1 MTTTTPPPPQDRPV
15 AALDLR
21 DDDAVATI
29 RPPAELW
36 SDIRLRFLSELAKRL
51 HQYGTTTT
59 RLEASV
65 ESLSHKLGLDTQIW
79 SSPTGILLSFRDA
92 KHPESSEQRVSEVL
106 RLSPGETNLRR
117 LVDTDEVAE
126 KVFHGRMS
134 VGEGYERLRNIE
146 PDKLKF
152 KTTIAGFG
160 FAAASVAAV
169 LKSRPTD
176 IVAAAMVGALT
187 GLLFIA
193 SKRFAALRPGLE
205 ALAAFLST
213 LLATLASAY
222 IVPLSLQSVT
232 LAAIVVFLPGLT
244 LTTAVSELSSQ
255 HLVSGVARLAG
266 ALTVLLKL
274 TFGAVAGSEV
284 AQALHVPLRAV
295 RPSASP
301 LWLEGVALLCGALSY
316 TLLLRPHKRHRWL
329 VIGAAVL
336 GYTSARV
343 GSESFGPQFGVFFAG
358 VVVAAS
364 ANLFARIKNK
374 PSALIRTPG
383 ILLLVPGSVGF
394 RSLFFVF
401 DGQVMQGINTASSL
415 VVLLTT
421 LVAALLFG
429 DLLVPPR
436 RSL

>member
-1 MTTTTPPPPQDRPV
+1 M
-15 AALDLR
+15 
-21 DDDAVATI
+21 
-29 RPPAELW
+29 
-36 SDIRLRFLSELAKRL
+36 
-51 HQYGTTTT
+51 
-59 RLEASV
+59 
-65 ESLSHKLGLDTQIW
+65 
-79 SSPTGILLSFRDA
+79 
-92 KHPESSEQRVSEVL
+92 L

-126 KVFHGRMS
+126 RVFHGKMS
-134 VGEGYERLRNIE
+134 VADGYQRLRDIGPE
-146 PDKLKF
+146 PVKF
-152 KTTIAGFG
+152 KTTIAGFA

-176 IVAAAMVGALT
+176 IVAAALVGGLT
-187 GLLFIA
+187 GLLFLA
-193 SKRFAALRPGLE
+193 SRRHTHLRPGVE

-222 IVPLSLQSVT
+222 LLPLSLPSVT

-244 LTTAVSELSSQ
+244 LATAVSELSSQ

-274 TFGAVAGSEV
+274 TFGAVAGSAV
-284 AQALHVPLRAV
+284 AEALHVPLRSV

-301 LWLEGVALLCGALSY
+301 VWVEGIALLCGALSY
-316 TLLLRPHKRHRWL
+316 TLLLRPHQRHRWL
-329 VIGAAVL
+329 VMGAAVL
-336 GYTSARV
+336 GYTAARV
-343 GSESFGPQFGVFFAG
+343 GSESFGPQFGVFLAG
-358 VVVAAS
+358 LVVGATS
-364 ANLFARIKNK
+364 NLFARLKNK
-374 PSALIRTPG
+374 PSALVRTPG

-415 VVLLTT
+415 MVLLTT
-421 LVAALLFG
+421 LVAGLLFG

-436 RSL
+436 RNL

>member
-1 MTTTTPPPPQDRPV
+1 MTTAPDPPG
-15 AALDLR
+15 AALDYR
-21 DDDAVATI
+21 DDDASPPVK
-29 RPPAELW
+29 PPAELW

-92 KHPESSEQRVSEVL
+92 KHPEASEQRVSEVL

-126 KVFHGRMS
+126 KVFHGKMS
-134 VGEGYERLRNIE
+134 VADGYQSLRDIVPE
-146 PDKLKF
+146 PVKVKR
-152 KTTIAGFG
+152 TIAGYAFS
-160 FAAASVAAV
+160 AASVAAV

-176 IVAAAMVGALT
+176 IVAAALVGALT
-187 GLLFIA
+187 GGLLVI
-193 SKRFAALRPGLE
+193 SKRHAPLRPGLE

-222 IVPLSLQSVT
+222 VLPLSLQSVT

-266 ALTVLLKL
+266 ALTILLKL

-284 AQALHVPLRAV
+284 AKALHVPLRSV
-295 RPSASP
+295 RPGESSV
-301 LWLEGVALLCGALSY
+301 WVEIIALLCGALSY
-316 TLLLRPHKRHRWL
+316 SLLLRPHKRHRWL
-329 VIGAAVL
+329 VMGAAVL
-336 GYTSARV
+336 GYTAARV
-343 GSESFGPQFGVFFAG
+343 GSESFGPLFGVFLAG
-358 VVVAAS
+358 LVVGAS
-364 ANLFARIKNK
+364 SNLFARLKNK
-374 PSALIRTPG
+374 PSALVRTPG

-394 RSLFFVF
+394 RSVFFVF

-421 LVAALLFG
+421 LVAGLLFG

-436 RSL
+436 RNL

>member
-1 MTTTTPPPPQDRPV
+1 MSAPSAETGLELAPDGSLVPSRP
-15 AALDLR
+15 LG
-21 DDDAVATI
+21 
-29 RPPAELW
+29 AELW

-65 ESLSHKLGLDTQIW
+65 ESLSQKLGLDTQIW

-92 KHPESSEQRVSEVL
+92 AHPEASELRVSEVL

-126 KVFHGRMS
+126 RVFRGKMS
-134 VGEGYERLRNIE
+134 VSEGYASLRAIE
-146 PDKLKF
+146 PERPRYPPLVL
-152 KTTIAGFG
+152 GFA

-169 LKSRPTD
+169 LKARPID
-176 IVAAAMVGALT
+176 IVAAASIGALT
-187 GLLFIA
+187 GVFFVI
-193 SKRFAALRPGLE
+193 SRRVPHLRPGVE
-205 ALAAFLST
+205 AMAAFSST

-222 IVPLSLQSVT
+222 VLPLSLPSVT
-232 LAAIVVFLPGLT
+232 LAAIVVFLPGLA

-284 AQALHVPLRAV
+284 AKALHVPLRTV
-295 RPSASP
+295 RPGASP
-301 LWLEGVALLCGALSY
+301 DWVEGVALLCGAFSY

-329 VIGAAVL
+329 VMGAAVL
-336 GYTSARV
+336 GYLSARV
-343 GSESFGPQFGVFFAG
+343 GSESFGPQFGVFLAG
-358 VVVAAS
+358 LVVS
-364 ANLFARIKNK
+364 ATSNLFARLKNK
-374 PSALIRTPG
+374 PSALVRIPG

-421 LVAALLFG
+421 LVAGLLFG
-429 DLLVPPR
+429 DLLIPPR